1 VEFGDLPKFVDFGY
15 VGNVARLN
23 AATLASLA
31 SAPPPPAKVKLLTKG
46 LENDS
51 KIEWEAVP
59 GAAAYEVVWRKTTDA
74 DFSPENTTRTT
85 ETKIDLDQSKD
96 NVIFAV
102 RSVGAK
108 GHKSLVVVPE
118 PER

>member
-1 VEFGDLPKFVDFGY
+1 MDFNY
-15 VGNVARLN
+15 AGNVARLN

-31 SAPPPPAKVKLLTKG
+31 LGPPPPAKVKLLTKV

-59 GAAAYEVVWRKTTDA
+59 GATAYEILWRKTTDP
-74 DFSPENTTRTT
+74 DFAPENSVRTT
-85 ETKIDLDQSKD
+85 ETSIDLDQSKD

-102 RSVGAK
+102 RSIGAK
-108 GHKSLVVVPE
+108 GHKSLLVVPE
-118 PER
+118 PKRDNEGKE